1 MQNTRKVL
9 VISIL
14 VVILIVIG
22 LIAGD
27 LFARNYAQNKA
38 SDAVTQI
45 SGLSAENED
54 ISVHGW
60 PFLPQLIS
68 GKLSSVDI
76 KADALNYKTG
86 NANIR
91 LENADF
97 TIQGLS
103 TSEPYHADALT
114 GKALLTTQSL
124 QNLVTAQGLK
134 MQVKNESGQIK
145 LLADILGV
153 PVTVFLK
160 AEPGTATSS
169 DLSRTVPAVKLT
181 PTDVSLNIAKLANK
195 KPEAQSQE
203 QDTKQDGKQDTKQ
216 DNKQGDKKQNEEAK
230 PKRDGSISLS
240 NILDNLSVP
249 SFTIPIEQAPNGL
262 EINKL
267 EVNEQGI
274 YFEITGNQ
282 LNLSEAAGMAMPT
295 QNTPAASEV
304 SSAASQSGVQTEQ
317 TKQAQ

>member
-14 VVILIVIG
+14 VVILVLIG

-27 LFARNYAQNKA
+27 LFAKNFAQQKA
-38 SDAVTQI
+38 KDAMTSV
-45 SGLSAENED
+45 SGLTAEKEE

-68 GKLSSVDI
+68 GKLSNITV

-91 LENADF
+91 LENADLQ
-97 TIQGLS
+97 IQGL
-103 TSEPYHADALT
+103 TTAEPYHADMLR

-160 AEPGTATSS
+160 AEPGTASSS

-181 PTDVSLNIAKLANK
+181 PTDVSLNISKLSGKAGETVSQERTSAAGEQKNSQGNK
-195 KPEAQSQE
+195 KDA
-203 QDTKQDGKQDTKQ
+203 QDGKNT
-216 DNKQGDKKQNEEAK
+216 QNNRRE
-230 PKRDGSISLS
+230 GSISLS
-240 NILDNLSVP
+240 NILDNFSVP

-262 EINKL
+262 QINKL
-267 EVNEQGI
+267 EVNDQGI
-274 YFEITGNQ
+274 YFEITGDQ
-282 LNLSEAAGMAMPT
+282 INLSEAAGMAMPT
-295 QNTPAASEV
+295 QTSPA
-304 SSAASQSGVQTEQ
+304 QSGVVTQSEQAHEASEPAQ
-317 TKQAQ
+317 TK